1 MTVDSWDPNSGS
13 ELSSLDLERFCRAAM
28 ELDTAQFGLSD
39 HEIARL
45 APFSRHQGNID
56 WSQLAAELDSEVV
69 VGLIRLFTLGEGVF
83 PAWEAGAR
91 SPVVP
96 LVGLLKSRNAYPRE
110 LTKWIKAN
118 TSNRFLPHG
127 SLMDR
132 L

>member
-1 MTVDSWDPNSGS
+1 MAVDSWDPAAGTEPSD
-13 ELSSLDLERFCRAAM
+13 LDVARLCLASAAM
-28 ELDTAQFGLSD
+28 ETHEFGLSA

-45 APFSRHQGNID
+45 APFARHQGGVD
-56 WSQLAAELDSEVV
+56 WTQLAEGMESDQVIA
-69 VGLIRLFTLGEGVF
+69 LIKLFTLAEAAF
-83 PAWEAGAR
+83 PAWESGPR

-96 LVGLLKSRNAYPRE
+96 LVALLKSRDAYPAE
-110 LTKWIKAN
+110 LTRWIKAN

>member
-1 MTVDSWDPNSGS
+1 MAVDSWDPAAGAEPS
-13 ELSSLDLERFCRAAM
+13 ELDVARLCLAAESLE
-28 ELDTAQFGLSD
+28 TADFGLSA

-45 APFSRHQGNID
+45 APFARHQGAVD
-56 WSQLAAELDSEVV
+56 WTQLAQQLEQEQIID
-69 VGLIRLFTLGEGVF
+69 LIRLFTLAEAAF

-96 LVGLLKSRNAYPRE
+96 LVALLKSREAYPDD
-110 LTKWIKAN
+110 LTRWIKAN

>member
-1 MTVDSWDPNSGS
+1 MAVDSWDPSASGEPS
-13 ELSSLDLERFCRAAM
+13 ELDVARLCLASAHLEMA
-28 ELDTAQFGLSD
+28 DFGLSV

-45 APFSRHQGNID
+45 APFARQQGAVD
-56 WSQLAAELDSEVV
+56 WAQLAQ
-69 VGLIRLFTLGEGVF
+69 GLEPDQIVALVKLFTLAESTF
-83 PAWEAGAR
+83 PAWEAGPR

-96 LVGLLKSRNAYPRE
+96 LVALLKSRGAYPGE
-110 LTKWIKAN
+110 LTRWIKAN